1 MTNYKLELELCSPTL
16 VGSGEGFGALIDT
29 DIVFDDVGIP
39 YIPAKR
45 MKGCLRDAALNVQD
59 MFKLTDIRDGCIEI
73 DKTFGIPGDM
83 KAAPVYFSNLT
94 IAPYQEYQQTY
105 EWLNYLVKSK
115 IYTTILSPSQIV
127 KTFTELR
134 QQTRIDENGTA
145 EYGSLRTS
153 RVIKKGICFYGE
165 ITVYDEDPDKQIQ
178 QTLLLACLN
187 FRAFG
192 TKRNRGFGEVR
203 CVLLDEQDNDIAFP
217 QTLEALLCTSS
228 RIR

>member
-1 MTNYKLELELCSPTL
+1 MATYKLKLELCSPTL

-45 MKGCLRDAALNVQD
+45 IKGCLRDAALDVQD
-59 MFKLTDIRDGCIEI
+59 MCTLAEIQDVCIEI
-73 DKTFGIPGDM
+73 EKTFGKTGDE

-94 IAPYQEYQQTY
+94 IAPYQEYQQTR
-105 EWLNYLVKSK
+105 EWLTYALESGKYHTV
-115 IYTTILSPSQIV
+115 LSPSQIV

-134 QQTRIDENGTA
+134 QQTRIHEDGTA
-145 EYGSLRTS
+145 DDGSLRTS

-165 ITVYDEDPDKQIQ
+165 ITVEDDDSNKRIE
-178 QTLLLACLN
+178 QTLLLACSN

-203 CVLLDEQDNDIAFP
+203 CLLCDEQGKDMAFP
-217 QTLEALLCTSS
+217 QTLEALVCTP
-228 RIR
+228 